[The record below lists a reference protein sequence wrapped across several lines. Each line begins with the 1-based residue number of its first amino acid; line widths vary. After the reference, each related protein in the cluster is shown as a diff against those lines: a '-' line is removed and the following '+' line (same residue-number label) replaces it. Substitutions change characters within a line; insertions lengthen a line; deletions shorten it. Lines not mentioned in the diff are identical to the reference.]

1 MLGMKEGRF
10 EGSREVCEI
19 KMKDVWNSEGRWEGR
34 GFIGKEVHLEAVGK
48 EATVKKCENC

>member
-1 MLGMKEGRF
+1 MLGTKEGRF